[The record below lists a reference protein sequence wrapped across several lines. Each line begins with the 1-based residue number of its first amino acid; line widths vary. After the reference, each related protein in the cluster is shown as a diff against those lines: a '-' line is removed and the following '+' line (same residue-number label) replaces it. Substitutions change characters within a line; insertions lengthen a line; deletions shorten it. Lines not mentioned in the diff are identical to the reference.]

1 MRGWVMLSI
10 GVAWALG
17 ACTFTQPNPERRMCM
32 DECRVGKNACMLEA
46 STAGEIGTCDEGFR
60 VCIEPCAAM
69 PRTVPLD

>member
-1 MRGWVMLSI
+1 
-10 GVAWALG
+10 
-17 ACTFTQPNPERRMCM
+17 M